1 MPQTGFLKRERKL
14 RPGIVIVLVLFH
26 QLALYGLTRALAPD
40 FTQAIERNV
49 VEAFTVTITAPPE
62 KPEQPD
68 EGMQGDPGKEAVPQ
82 PVSAPSPRIPPERRR
97 ELPQAASTGQANT
110 SGATANGDGT
120 GASGVGDGTGSGD
133 EGSGQGS
140 TLASKPVL
148 IRSITDAS
156 AFPIPPGGRKA
167 RIGKSVIVR
176 LRVSPQGRVT
186 SCSVYRASPFP
197 ETDAA
202 VCELAYEQIRFEP
215 ARDSNGD
222 PVAAVFY
229 YQQRFF
235 N

>member
-1 MPQTGFLKRERKL
+1 
-14 RPGIVIVLVLFH
+14 
-26 QLALYGLTRALAPD
+26 
-40 FTQAIERNV
+40 
-49 VEAFTVTITAPPE
+49 
-62 KPEQPD
+62 
-68 EGMQGDPGKEAVPQ
+68 MQGDPGKEAVPQ
-82 PVSAPSPRIPPERRR
+82 PVSAPSPRIPPERPR

-186 SCSVYRASPFP
+186 NCSVYRASPFP

-215 ARDSNGD
+215 ARDSNGN